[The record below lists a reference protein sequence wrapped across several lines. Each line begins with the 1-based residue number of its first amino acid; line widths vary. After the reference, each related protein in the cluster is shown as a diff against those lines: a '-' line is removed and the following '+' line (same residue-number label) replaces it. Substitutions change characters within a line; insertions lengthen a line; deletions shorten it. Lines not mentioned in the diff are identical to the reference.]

1 MCSAATIVR
10 WISLVTW
17 MFRSKL
23 MMFSDARRQVSLFE
37 DLYLSAMLY
46 TSCENPKMYFT
57 ELLLVSMCL
66 QLGVYLSTT
75 GLMSAFQI
83 SIERASSSLVQQF

>member
-1 MCSAATIVR
+1 MVR

-17 MFRSKL
+17 MFKSKL
-23 MMFSDARRQVSLFE
+23 MMFSDARRQVSLLE
-37 DLYLSAMLY
+37 DLYLRAMLY
-46 TSCENPKMYFT
+46 TSCEYPKMYFS

-66 QLGVYLSTT
+66 ELLGAYLSTI

-83 SIERASSSLVQQF
+83 SMDRASSSLVQQF